1 MRETSRGFTLLEA
14 LIAVVILSV
23 GLLGVAAMQLKSLQ
37 FSQNS
42 YQRSVAISQANDA
55 VERLWAGICRLPGGL
70 GDIEEDWQEVH
81 EGSTPGMSNWT
92 GSIIA
97 DTDAEPVNYT
107 INISWQ
113 DERIANAAGNAET
126 TSFTYTT
133 VLPQLTSCPQP

>member
-1 MRETSRGFTLLEA
+1 MRETSRGFSLLEA

-55 VERLWAGICRLPGGL
+55 VERLWAGICSLPDDL
-70 GDIEEDWQEVH
+70 VEIEEDWQAVH
-81 EGSTPGMSNWT
+81 EGALGMSEWT
-92 GSIIA
+92 GSIVS
-97 DTDAEPVNYT
+97 DTNTNPANYT

-113 DERIANAAGNAET
+113 DERIANAAGNSET

-133 VLPQLTSCPQP
+133 VLPQLTSCP